1 MANATRS
8 ASATLPSFTGCTVMS
23 LCRSCSHLRHLASH
37 VLCRYVASVNQAH
50 EAHGSGW
57 KSRISLDF
65 EKLKNAAC
73 MIEEHPKSSS
83 GTLLQFSYRNR
94 EGKSLKSAKEVK
106 QQVDAEGR
114 LEEFVSNATK
124 NQNQVQKLR
133 FRLSNDLLSSD
144 ETDD

>member
-1 MANATRS
+1 M
-8 ASATLPSFTGCTVMS
+8 
-23 LCRSCSHLRHLASH
+23 
-37 VLCRYVASVNQAH
+37 NQAH

-57 KSRISLDF
+57 KLRISRDF

-73 MIEEHPKSSS
+73 MIEEYPKSSS
-83 GTLLQFSYRNR
+83 GPLLQFSYRNC

-106 QQVDAEGR
+106 QQVDDEGR

-144 ETDD
+144 ETYDSDYEPPKEKQTLKEIKHNKR

>member
-1 MANATRS
+1 
-8 ASATLPSFTGCTVMS
+8 
-23 LCRSCSHLRHLASH
+23 
-37 VLCRYVASVNQAH
+37 
-50 EAHGSGW
+50 
-57 KSRISLDF
+57 
-65 EKLKNAAC
+65 

-124 NQNQVQKLR
+124 NQDQVQKLR

-144 ETDD
+144 ETDDWLWAPKGKTNPEGNQAR

>member
-1 MANATRS
+1 M
-8 ASATLPSFTGCTVMS
+8 
-23 LCRSCSHLRHLASH
+23 
-37 VLCRYVASVNQAH
+37 NQAH

-57 KSRISLDF
+57 KPRISLDF
-65 EKLKNAAC
+65 EQLKNAAC

-83 GTLLQFSYRNR
+83 GTLLHFSYRNR
-94 EGKSLKSAKEVK
+94 DGKSLKSTKEVK

-144 ETDD
+144 ETDDYDYEPPKEKQTLKEIKHDTS

>member
-1 MANATRS
+1 
-8 ASATLPSFTGCTVMS
+8 MS
-23 LCRSCSHLRHLASH
+23 LCRSCSHLRHLAPY

-57 KSRISLDF
+57 KSKISLDF

-83 GTLLQFSYRNR
+83 GTLLQFSYLQFSYRNR

>member
-1 MANATRS
+1 M
-8 ASATLPSFTGCTVMS
+8 PSFTGCTVMS
-23 LCRSCSHLRHLASH
+23 LCRSCSHLRHLASY

-57 KSRISLDF
+57 KSKISLDF

-83 GTLLQFSYRNR
+83 GTLLQFSYLQFSYRNR

>member
-1 MANATRS
+1 
-8 ASATLPSFTGCTVMS
+8 MS
-23 LCRSCSHLRHLASH
+23 LCRSCSHLRHLASY

-57 KSRISLDF
+57 KSKISLDF

-83 GTLLQFSYRNR
+83 GTLLQFSYLQFSYRNR